1 MPFSKRN
8 HSGAEVVDGMRA
20 FSWYST
26 MSCRSHQTLGT
37 ECLVT
42 GVHVG
47 SQYVSVEHE
56 YKRMVFYRWHSVL
69 LAHVMICEMPRT
81 GELEVCQ
88 LQLQL
93 SSVRLHTAHILLYK
107 DDATAADC
115 YGKSAS
121 RRNCIWQC

>member
-1 MPFSKRN
+1 
-8 HSGAEVVDGMRA
+8 
-20 FSWYST
+20 
-26 MSCRSHQTLGT
+26 MSCRLHQTLGT

-47 SQYVSVEHE
+47 SQHVSVEHKC
-56 YKRMVFYRWHSVL
+56 KRMVAQCAAGACVT
-69 LAHVMICEMPRT
+69 HVMICEMPRT

-107 DDATAADC
+107 DDDTVADC

-121 RRNCIWQC
+121 GRNFIWQC

>member
-1 MPFSKRN
+1 M
-8 HSGAEVVDGMRA
+8 
-20 FSWYST
+20 
-26 MSCRSHQTLGT
+26 
-37 ECLVT
+37 
-42 GVHVG
+42 
-47 SQYVSVEHE
+47 
-56 YKRMVFYRWHSVL
+56 L

-93 SSVRLHTAHILLYK
+93 LLVRLHTAHILLYK
-107 DDATAADC
+107 DDDTAADC